1 MLTID
6 RRLHAFLSLFVLGC
20 VIFVVSFP
28 IGAVLVSVADKQ
40 NRVSN
45 KKETIASLEARL
57 YKERE
62 KASNTAS
69 DQKLANALGAYPTQN
84 QITDSTCG
92 ELANKFNQID
102 NSGTPSCS
110 FEIASI
116 DDQFALHTVDMSV
129 TGLVENLLSSFD
141 QVELGALQIQE
152 LHLSATDDGKL
163 GALRLKLV
171 SFGKTAEMPAE

>member
-20 VIFVVSFP
+20 AIFVVFFP
-28 IGAVLVSVADKQ
+28 ICAALVSVADKQ

-57 YKERE
+57 YEERK
-62 KASNTAS
+62 KASNSAS
-69 DQKLANALGAYPTQN
+69 DQNLTNALGAYPTQN

-92 ELANKFNQID
+92 ELANKFNQVD
-102 NSGTPSCS
+102 NSVTPSCS
-110 FEIASI
+110 FEISPI

-129 TGLVENLLSSFD
+129 TGPIENLLSSFD
-141 QVELGALQIQE
+141 RVELGALQIEE
-152 LHLSATDDGKL
+152 LQLSATDDGKL

-171 SFGKTAEMPAE
+171 SFGKNAEMPAE